1 MTVATT
7 LFKGAS
13 FLRAKRDAL
22 LAIKKAK
29 GTITSVKKS
38 SSSVLAQAAK
48 ELGDVRGRPLF
59 YPALLSGVGNGALV
73 ELIDGS
79 VKYDFITGIGTHFF
93 GHSDLDLIGVAL
105 EASSQNVVMQGN
117 LQSGAEL
124 KDFLATL
131 LKMAG
136 APLKYGWPATS
147 GTDAN
152 ETALK
157 IIRHKKTPAYK
168 VIAFKNC
175 FHGRTL
181 VMADL
186 TDQDAYRKGLHRY
199 HDAYYIPF
207 FDPNDPKS
215 LANSIERSE
224 SALKDILSQHKSEV
238 GGFVFELVQ
247 GEGGFNPAPAEF
259 FKRLMTICKEA
270 NIAVWVDE
278 IQTAGRTGE
287 LFAFQKLGLQNFVDI
302 VTVGKMFQNCATLYT
317 EAYNPEAG
325 LLAGT
330 FAGST
335 VSLAVGKRILER
347 LKEEKFF
354 GKNGKIA
361 QIEKWVLEGLKD
373 LQKEVGE
380 DTLSHMG
387 VLGTMVSFQFRKG
400 ELEETKKFIL
410 TLFEEG
416 VMTFYCGRGPYKVRF
431 LLPGGV
437 LTQKEFEKALTLVKK
452 AIHRMGKEK

>member
-1 MTVATT
+1 MNVAIT
-7 LFKGAS
+7 LFKGTS
-13 FLRAKRDAL
+13 FLRAKRDTL
-22 LAIKKAK
+22 LALKKAK
-29 GTITSVKKS
+29 STITSVKKS
-38 SSSVLAQAAK
+38 SSSLLSTTAK
-48 ELGDVRGRPLF
+48 ELGDLRGRPLF
-59 YPALLSGVGNGALV
+59 YPALLSGIGNGSLA

-105 EASSQNVVMQGN
+105 EAASQNVVMQGN
-117 LQSGAEL
+117 LQSGSEL
-124 KDFLATL
+124 KDFLSTL

-136 APLKYGWPATS
+136 PSLKHGWLSTS

-181 VMADL
+181 IMADL

-207 FDPNDPKS
+207 FDPEDPK
-215 LANSIERSE
+215 SIERSE
-224 SALKDILSQHKSEV
+224 MALKDILSKYKSEI
-238 GGFVFELVQ
+238 GGFVCELIQ
-247 GEGGFNPAPAEF
+247 GEGGFNAAPAEF
-259 FKRLMTICKEA
+259 FKRLMMICKEA

-287 LFAFQKLGLQNFVDI
+287 LFAFQKLGLQEIVDI

-361 QIEKWVLEGLKD
+361 QIEKWVLSGLKN

-380 DTLSHMG
+380 NIISKIG

-431 LLPGGV
+431 LLPGGC
-437 LTQKEFEKALTLVKK
+437 LTQKEFEKALTLIKK
-452 AIHRMGKEK
+452 TICRME

>member
-7 LFKGAS
+7 LFKGTS
-13 FLRAKRDAL
+13 FLRAKRDTL
-22 LAIKKAK
+22 VAIKKAK
-29 GTITSVKKS
+29 STITSVKKS
-38 SSSVLAQAAK
+38 SSSLLMQAAK
-48 ELGDVRGRPLF
+48 ELGELRGRPLF
-59 YPALLSGVGNGALV
+59 YPALLSGVGNGTLA
-73 ELIDGS
+73 ELIDSS

-105 EASSQNVVMQGN
+105 EAASQNVVMQGN
-117 LQSGAEL
+117 LQSGPEL
-124 KDFLATL
+124 KDFLETL

-136 APLKYGWPATS
+136 PPLKYGWLATS

-181 VMADL
+181 IMADL

-215 LANSIERSE
+215 IEKSE
-224 SALKDILSQHKSEV
+224 TALKDLLFRDSRQYKSEI

-259 FKRLMTICKEA
+259 FKRLMTICREA
-270 NIAVWVDE
+270 NIAIWVDE

-287 LFAFQKLGLQNFVDI
+287 LFAFQKLGLQDFMDI
-302 VTVGKMFQNCATLYT
+302 VTVGKMLQNCATLYT

-361 QIEKWVLEGLKD
+361 QIEKWVFSGLKN

-380 DTLSHMG
+380 ETISQIG

-400 ELEETKKFIL
+400 ELEETKKLIL
-410 TLFEEG
+410 TLFEKG

-431 LLPGGV
+431 LLPGGAI
-437 LTQKEFEKALTLVKK
+437 TQKEFEKALTLLKK
-452 AIHRMGKEK
+452 AIKEWSKKT

>member
-7 LFKGAS
+7 LFKGTS
-13 FLRAKRDAL
+13 FLRAKRDTL

-29 GTITSVKKS
+29 STITSVKKS
-38 SSSVLAQAAK
+38 SSSVLTEAAK
-48 ELGDVRGRPLF
+48 ELGDLRGRPLF
-59 YPALLSGVGNGALV
+59 YPALLSGVGNGTLA

-105 EASSQNVVMQGN
+105 EAASQNVVMQGN
-117 LQSGAEL
+117 LQSGLEL
-124 KDFLATL
+124 KDFLSTL

-136 APLKYGWPATS
+136 APLKYGWLATS

-181 VMADL
+181 IMADL

-207 FDPNDPKS
+207 FDPQDPH
-215 LANSIERSE
+215 SIEKSE
-224 SALKDILSQHKSEV
+224 TALRALLSQYTSEI
-238 GGFVFELVQ
+238 GAFVFELIQ
-247 GEGGFNPAPAEF
+247 GEGGFHPAPAEF

-270 NIAVWVDE
+270 NIAVWIDE
-278 IQTAGRTGE
+278 IQTVGRIGE
-287 LFAFQKLGLQNFVDI
+287 LFAFQKLGLQEYIDI
-302 VTVGKMFQNCATLYT
+302 VTVGKMLQNCATLYT

-330 FAGST
+330 FSGST
-335 VSLAVGKRILER
+335 ISLAVGKRILER

-361 QIEKWVLEGLKD
+361 HIEKWALSELKH

-380 DTLSHMG
+380 NTISNIG

-400 ELEETKKFIL
+400 ELEETKKLIL

-437 LTQKEFEKALTLVKK
+437 ITQKEFEKALTLVKK
-452 AIHRMGKEK
+452 AIHRMESKP